1 MNNGPLTFAFEEGF
15 DTAIRQELSTYTIEN
30 GNLVRKTVER
40 VYSQNRDYID
50 STTTVVLGQ
59 VWEK

>member
-15 DTAIRQELSTYTIEN
+15 DTAIRQELTTYTIEN

-40 VYSQNRDYID
+40 VYSPDRDYID
-50 STTTVVLGQ
+50 SMTTVVLGQ
-59 VWEK
+59 FWEK

>member
-15 DTAIRQELSTYTIEN
+15 DTAIRQELTTYTIEN

-40 VYSQNRDYID
+40 VYSPNRDYID
-50 STTTVVLGQ
+50 SMTTVVLGQ

>member
-15 DTAIRQELSTYTIEN
+15 DTAIRQELTTYTIEN

-40 VYSQNRDYID
+40 VYSPDRDYID
-50 STTTVVLGQ
+50 SMTTVVIGQ

>member
-15 DTAIRQELSTYTIEN
+15 DTAIRQELTTYTIEN

-50 STTTVVLGQ
+50 SMTTVVLGQ

>member
-15 DTAIRQELSTYTIEN
+15 DTAIRQELTTYTIEN

-40 VYSQNRDYID
+40 VYSPDRDYID
-50 STTTVVLGQ
+50 SMTTVVLGQ
-59 VWEK
+59 VWET

>member
-15 DTAIRQELSTYTIEN
+15 DTAIRQELTTYTIES

-40 VYSQNRDYID
+40 VYSQDRDYID
-50 STTTVVLGQ
+50 SMTTVVLGK

>member
-15 DTAIRQELSTYTIEN
+15 DTAIRQELITYTIEN

-50 STTTVVLGQ
+50 SMTTVVLGQ

>member
-15 DTAIRQELSTYTIEN
+15 DTAIRQELTTYTIEN

-40 VYSQNRDYID
+40 VYSPDRDYID

-59 VWEK
+59 VWET

>member
-1 MNNGPLTFAFEEGF
+1 MNNGPLTFAFAEGF
-15 DTAIRQELSTYTIEN
+15 DTAIRQELITYTIEN

-50 STTTVVLGQ
+50 NMTTVVLGQ

>member
-15 DTAIRQELSTYTIEN
+15 NTAIRQELTTYTIEN

-40 VYSQNRDYID
+40 VYSPDRDYID
-50 STTTVVLGQ
+50 SMTTVVLGQ
-59 VWEK
+59 FWEK

>member
-15 DTAIRQELSTYTIEN
+15 DTAIRQELITYTIEN

-50 STTTVVLGQ
+50 SMTTVVLGQ
-59 VWEK
+59 VWET

>member
-40 VYSQNRDYID
+40 VYSPDRDYID
-50 STTTVVLGQ
+50 SMTTVVLGQ
-59 VWEK
+59 FWEK

>member
-40 VYSQNRDYID
+40 VYSPDRDYID
-50 STTTVVLGQ
+50 SMTTVVLGQ
-59 VWEK
+59 VWET

>member
-15 DTAIRQELSTYTIEN
+15 DTAIRQELTTYTIEN

-59 VWEK
+59 VWET